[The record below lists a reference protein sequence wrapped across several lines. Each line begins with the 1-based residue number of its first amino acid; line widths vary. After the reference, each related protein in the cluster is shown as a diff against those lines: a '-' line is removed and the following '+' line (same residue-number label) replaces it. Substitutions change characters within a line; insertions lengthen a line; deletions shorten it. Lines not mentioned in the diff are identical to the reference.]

1 MQIFNLKCLLDRFRL
16 LKLKNKFAMHV
27 TFQDRQI
34 RFPFFFL
41 ADAKVATS
49 AVNQCWQRGR
59 SWKYAPLPP
68 HIWVFALDSI
78 SDCIFR
84 VVVIIKGKIMHSL
97 RHNWAWTLNTWQQ
110 IPMAFANLFPFLFQV
125 DEWVMDLGL
134 CSQKEKTATF
144 NTRWSWMRQVAAA
157 AVDAVQQIWR
167 RNREQIPP

>member
-16 LKLKNKFAMHV
+16 LKLENKFAMHV

-41 ADAKVATS
+41 ADAKVATN

-59 SWKYAPLPP
+59 SWKYAPL

-110 IPMAFANLFPFLFQV
+110 ISIAFANLFPFFFKSTS
-125 DEWVMDLGL
+125 EWWIWVSARRKRKLLLLIPDGL
-134 CSQKEKTATF
+134 ECAKLLLLL
-144 NTRWSWMRQVAAA
+144 WMRSNKSEGEIESKSPLKA
-157 AVDAVQQIWR
+157 
-167 RNREQIPP
+167 